1 MGLLHTWL
9 LAAVVAQPQ
18 PASTPDAPAHRVT
31 EEIRL
36 DGVLDEPAWASV
48 PTIGRLLQQEPTP
61 ESEPT
66 METEVRVL
74 FDRDHLYF
82 GILCRDH
89 DPSAIVANQLSRD
102 ADLESDDVLVVV
114 VDPFLDCRNGFFF
127 ETNPAGARADGQ
139 VTNNAEE
146 RTLEWD
152 GIWDAAARVT
162 DDGWVAEIEI
172 PFKTPPVQAG
182 PDDLGPQRRAHRPA
196 VERGRSLGLAPA
208 GDLAEQPRDG
218 GPADGSRRHPPGSGA
233 GRSPL
238 RLTQPRGR

>member
-18 PASTPDAPAHRVT
+18 PAGTPDAPAHRVT

-36 DGVLDEPAWASV
+36 DGVLDEPAWAAV

-82 GILCRDH
+82 GILCRDP

-102 ADLESDDVLVVV
+102 ADLKSDDVIVVI
-114 VDPFLDCRNGFFF
+114 VDPFLD
-127 ETNPAGARADGQ
+127 AGTA
-139 VTNNAEE
+139 
-146 RTLEWD
+146 
-152 GIWDAAARVT
+152 
-162 DDGWVAEIEI
+162 
-172 PFKTPPVQAG
+172 
-182 PDDLGPQRRAHRPA
+182 
-196 VERGRSLGLAPA
+196 SS
-208 GDLAEQPRDG
+208 
-218 GPADGSRRHPPGSGA
+218 SR
-233 GRSPL
+233 
-238 RLTQPRGR
+238 